1 MHLFVFILL
10 IGMRVN
16 IKLLSLP
23 AQLLCLL
30 IRMKVAI
37 TISLFF
43 LYSVLLFIVGNPSP
57 RFFRPTIHS
66 IPVDSS
72 FINTTSF
79 PFGLF
84 RFFFFFLYVLKVL
97 LFSHL
102 PISLKMSSLC
112 HLLIMV
118 FCSFCFFLYFRSGE
132 AGPLRC
138 GRCKAYINPAFQFT
152 ENGRKCV
159 CNFCQFP
166 NMVRLIII

>member
-1 MHLFVFILL
+1 MPRPTFTEQDSFRPPIEYSLLHLFVFILL

-118 FCSFCFFLYFRSGE
+118 FLQFLLFFIFSFRRSWSVAMWKMQGLY
-132 AGPLRC
+132 
-138 GRCKAYINPAFQFT
+138 
-152 ENGRKCV
+152 
-159 CNFCQFP
+159 
-166 NMVRLIII
+166 